1 MPALEQEILTGESS
15 QVGDYEI
22 TPMTSVLKL
31 QLPWHNAGVIWNRPR
46 AVRVKMLN
54 GDEELLPVR
63 DVTRITIWSMILGG
77 LLGALIIGLM
87 YHRE

>member
-1 MPALEQEILTGESS
+1 MPALEQEILSGETS

-31 QLPWHNAGVIWNRPR
+31 QLPWRNAGVIWNRPK
-46 AVRVKMLN
+46 AVRVKKPN